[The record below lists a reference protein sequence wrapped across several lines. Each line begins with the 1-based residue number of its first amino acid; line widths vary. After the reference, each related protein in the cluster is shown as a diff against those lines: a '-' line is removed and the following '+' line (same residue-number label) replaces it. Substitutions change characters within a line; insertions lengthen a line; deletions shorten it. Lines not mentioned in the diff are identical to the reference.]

1 MRVLIV
7 DDEPNARNR
16 LQIMLEELDVEVVG
30 EAANGMEA
38 LEMVES
44 LRPDLLLLDIQM
56 PEVDGFDVARHLPD
70 GGPLVVFQTAH
81 DEFALKA
88 FDHEALDYLVK
99 PVSLK
104 RLAEALERARRRVGA
119 ADPIAYSPELI
130 EQLRAAV
137 AGSQPAGSGRLL
149 VRDGRGHRLLPV
161 ERIHVFVAREGEVY
175 AVTEDKEFMV
185 DYTLAE
191 LEDRLASGFTRA
203 NRSDLVSITHVE
215 KFVMEGGG
223 SARLL
228 LATGAEVRV
237 SRRRAGE
244 VKQRLERL
252 S

>member
-7 DDEPNARNR
+7 DDEPHARNR

-30 EAANGMEA
+30 EAANGMGV

-104 RLAEALERARRRVGA
+104 RLSEALERA
-119 ADPIAYSPELI
+119 
-130 EQLRAAV
+130 
-137 AGSQPAGSGRLL
+137 
-149 VRDGRGHRLLPV
+149 
-161 ERIHVFVAREGEVY
+161 
-175 AVTEDKEFMV
+175 
-185 DYTLAE
+185 
-191 LEDRLASGFTRA
+191 
-203 NRSDLVSITHVE
+203 
-215 KFVMEGGG
+215 
-223 SARLL
+223 
-228 LATGAEVRV
+228 
-237 SRRRAGE
+237 SRRISVAVPSPSSPNSFRPQQYTASA
-244 VKQRLERL
+244 VVTPQL
-252 S
+252 

>member
-104 RLAEALERARRRVGA
+104 RLAEALERARRAGWRCRP
-119 ADPIAYSPELI
+119 DCILP
-130 EQLRAAV
+130 RAHRAV
-137 AGSQPAGSGRLL
+137 AGRRGREPA
-149 VRDGRGHRLLPV
+149 
-161 ERIHVFVAREGEVY
+161 
-175 AVTEDKEFMV
+175 
-185 DYTLAE
+185 
-191 LEDRLASGFTRA
+191 
-203 NRSDLVSITHVE
+203 
-215 KFVMEGGG
+215 
-223 SARLL
+223 
-228 LATGAEVRV
+228 
-237 SRRRAGE
+237 SRFR
-244 VKQRLERL
+244 
-252 S
+252 

>member
-99 PVSLK
+99 PVTLK
-104 RLAEALERARRRVGA
+104 RLSEALDRARKRMSTS
-119 ADPIAYSPELI
+119 SPTYPPQLI
-130 EQLRAAV
+130 EQLRKAV
-137 AGSQPAGSGRLL
+137 CGTQPSGPRRLL
-149 VRDGRGHRLLPV
+149 VRDGRGHRLLQV
-161 ERIHVFVAREGEVY
+161 ELIHSFIARAGEVY
-175 AVTEDKEFMV
+175 A
-185 DYTLAE
+185 
-191 LEDRLASGFTRA
+191 
-203 NRSDLVSITHVE
+203 
-215 KFVMEGGG
+215 
-223 SARLL
+223 
-228 LATGAEVRV
+228 ATAHGADVRV
-237 SRRRAGE
+237 SRRRTAE
-244 VKQRLERL
+244 IRRRLEQL
-252 S
+252 A